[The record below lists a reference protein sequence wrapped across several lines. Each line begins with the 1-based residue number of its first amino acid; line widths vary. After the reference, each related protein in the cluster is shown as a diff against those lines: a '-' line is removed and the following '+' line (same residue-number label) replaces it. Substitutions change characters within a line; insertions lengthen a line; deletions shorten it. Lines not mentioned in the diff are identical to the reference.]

1 MSENEKKNLNIISNP
16 SCCSY
21 MSRNRSFWV
30 GWARHAWSDYFCSSL
45 VSVTKK
51 KTSLK
56 IGLLICF
63 RLKVAKSIV
72 TFQISKSI
80 KHALNTRCIICK
92 PLDLLAKV
100 SIISNPN
107 SNPKTNPCTRSDYR
121 AGFQKTFQNLDC
133 ENFWILKRDELCW
146 PN

>member
-1 MSENEKKNLNIISNP
+1 MKKKLEHNIKPFLLQLHEQEPIFL
-16 SCCSY
+16 
-21 MSRNRSFWV
+21 SRMGSACLIRLLLLLFSFC
-30 GWARHAWSDYFCSSL
+30 HE
-45 VSVTKK
+45 K

-133 ENFWILKRDELCW
+133 ENF
-146 PN
+146 